1 MNINTIA
8 REAGGHPQVNLGQHR
23 MSYFMFNVSVD
34 YDLQGQ
40 PDNLFR
46 HTFLYGYLGRN
57 PLIRHE
63 NAEHVYFFCIRE
75 TNILVSVCIV

>member
-34 YDLQGQ
+34 YDMQGQ

-46 HTFLYGYLGRN
+46 HTFYMDIWGEN
-57 PLIRHE
+57 TLIRNE
-63 NAEHVYFFCIRE
+63 YTEHVYFFCIRE